1 MKIRHIA
8 IAAATAALLTS
19 PGLFAQGQPQG
30 QQGQQGQQQQ
40 QQQRPMPQE
49 QQEAPDV
56 SDSQKE
62 QFVDAYLALQEVR
75 QDYSEQVQNAEGQ
88 EEAQSIQQEARDAMM
103 TAITDTGM
111 SMEEYQEVAM
121 AMQQD
126 DEVRQELA
134 DMIQERQG
142 NGDGG
147 EGESS

>member
-8 IAAATAALLTS
+8 IVAATAALIAS

-30 QQGQQGQQQQ
+30 QQQ
-40 QQQRPMPQE
+40 QQQRPMPQQ

-56 SDSQKE
+56 SDDQKE
-62 QFVDAYLALQEVR
+62 QFVDAYMALQEVR
-75 QDYSEQVQNAEGQ
+75 QDYSEQIQNAEDQ

-111 SMEEYQEVAM
+111 SMEEYQQVAM

-134 DMIQERQG
+134 TMIQERQG
-142 NGDGG
+142 NGDAGNGG
-147 EGESS
+147 QGESS